1 MSILVTI
8 IFVLPCSE
16 GIDNK
21 IRINLSSVVWI
32 ACASETTDVLF
43 FPVAIVKIEDHT
55 SKVKL
60 GIHLQLNI
68 LCTIFTQD
76 HSPSRIIL
84 YLTLKIALYWHYY
97 IESPVQMDMCAQ
109 PHKRMT
115 CLCCWHIKLLDS
127 QLYITPRKGSLLTL
141 QEEVA
146 LLGTWLIWNILAFV
160 LWNIYLLVRND
171 FFFLKE
177 HIQVYIYYFPKWRT
191 TQCTN
196 SYRII
201 I

>member
-8 IFVLPCSE
+8 TFILSCSE

-32 ACASETTDVLF
+32 ACASETTDVLL
-43 FPVAIVKIEDHT
+43 FPVATVKIEDHT

-60 GIHLQLNI
+60 GIHLQLNT
-68 LCTIFTQD
+68 LCTIFTQG

-84 YLTLKIALYWHYY
+84 SYLTLKIALYWHYY
-97 IESPVQMDMCAQ
+97 IESPVQMDMCAH

-115 CLCCWHIKLLDS
+115 WLCCWHIKLLDS

-171 FFFLKE
+171 FFFFWKS
-177 HIQVYIYYFPKWRT
+177 ISRCIYAT
-191 TQCTN
+191 SLNEGLLSVQTLTV
-196 SYRII
+196 
-201 I
+201 